1 MAYVQLSLL
10 HVPAVVIHGDTL
22 LLEEYGHWH
31 TPAHMLGGWR
41 YRLAADAPAEPVSI
55 APAPL
60 RTPAKPAAGEDVE
73 AGAQLTLF

>member
-10 HVPAVVIHGDTL
+10 HVPAVVIHGDML

-31 TPAHMLGGWR
+31 TPAHILGGWR

-55 APAPL
+55 APAP
-60 RTPAKPAAGEDVE
+60 PQKAKATTGVEDKAAGT
-73 AGAQLTLF
+73 QLTLF